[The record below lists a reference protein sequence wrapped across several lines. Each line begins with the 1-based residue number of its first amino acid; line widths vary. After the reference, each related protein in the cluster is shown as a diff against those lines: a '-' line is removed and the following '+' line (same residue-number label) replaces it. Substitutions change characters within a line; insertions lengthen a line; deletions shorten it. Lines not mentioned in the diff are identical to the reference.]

1 MQESATAPV
10 QFREIVGRGL
20 AAEGSLRAWRD
31 EISRSV
37 LGIDVRCVRDAV
49 IDARVGIGQL
59 RRLAITRL
67 SLSPIEMIR
76 SRELIGDGD
85 AGFSMSIIEDGQFLA
100 SQNGE
105 EVLLRPGQAVI
116 LSAARPSNLLTQ
128 SGGVLWGLKFTA
140 DDLRHTGIDPQR
152 FAGHRIDTSTT
163 LKLLRSYAGTIAGAL
178 RAASPAD
185 VDMYDRH
192 MGDLIGAT
200 LRELDSRCLD
210 ERGGIRL
217 ARRQSLIAYIEKNAR
232 DPDLT
237 LARAARALD
246 MSERSVQSLLAE
258 VETCF
263 SDLVRARRL
272 ETAYSALIA
281 DGQRRLRILDVAYES
296 GFQDIS
302 TFNRLFRARYG
313 MTPRQAQGT
322 GAAKL
327 TAIG

>member
-1 MQESATAPV
+1 MQDSASAPA
-10 QFREIVGRGL
+10 QFRVIVGRGL
-20 AAEGSLRAWRD
+20 TVDGSLRAWRD
-31 EISRSV
+31 EISRTV
-37 LGIDVRCVRDAV
+37 LGIDVRCVRDAI

-59 RRLAITRL
+59 GRLSITRL

-76 SRELIGDGD
+76 SRELIADGD

-105 EVLLRPGQAVI
+105 EFLLRPGQAVI
-116 LSAARPSNLLTQ
+116 MSASSPSNLLTQ
-128 SGGVLWGLKFTA
+128 TGGVLWGLKFA
-140 DDLRHTGIDPQR
+140 PADLRLSGLDPQR
-152 FAGHRIDTSTT
+152 FAGRRIETCTA
-163 LKLLRSYAGTIAGAL
+163 LKLLRSYAGTIAGTL
-178 RAASPAD
+178 RSAAPAD
-185 VDMYDRH
+185 VEMYDRH
-192 MGDLIGAT
+192 MCDLIGAT
-200 LRELDSRCLD
+200 LRDLDSRSLD
-210 ERGGIRL
+210 ERGGVRI
-217 ARRQSLIAYIEKNAR
+217 ARRQALYSFIEKHAC
-232 DPDLT
+232 DPELT

-246 MSERSVQSLLAE
+246 MSERSVQALLTE

-263 SDLVRARRL
+263 TDLVRARRL